1 MKWNLDWQ
9 SHETAVFNQE
19 FTAETTGDVVPFF
32 MKTKEPSPLLVNP
45 IFSQKPIAVGLTRSA
60 TMVPNWDLK

>member
-1 MKWNLDWQ
+1 VKYKLKTERFYQ
-9 SHETAVFNQE
+9 VLALETE
-19 FTAETTGDVVPFF
+19 PFF